1 MSFNF
6 LIVDDSSIV
15 RKVVKKT
22 LGMTSIPVGTVTEAE
37 HGQQALELLKN
48 SWVDLVFLD
57 INMPVMNGMEFMEK
71 LRADPDLKDTKVVIV
86 STEGSKERRDRLE
99 QLNIIDY
106 LRKPVTPES
115 LTESVAKA
123 LGKSTGA

>member
-1 MSFNF
+1 MAYNF

-22 LGMTSIPVGTVTEAE
+22 IGMTAIPVGEVLEAE
-37 HGQQALELLKN
+37 HGGKALELLK
-48 SWVDLVFLD
+48 SHWVDMVFLD

-71 LRADPDLKDTKVVIV
+71 LRADPDLKDTKVVVV
-86 STEGSKERRDRLE
+86 STEGSSERRDRLE
-99 QLNIIDY
+99 ELSICAY

-115 LTESVAKA
+115 LTDAVSKV
-123 LGKSTGA
+123 LGTEKV